1 MFSANIN
8 YIDLLQSWEQK
19 DYINNQ
25 LQEDVSNQETK
36 QNQVLLYSNPLLVTC
51 LENLENNNWTFS
63 SKFCHSAQQTA
74 SAFSARCS
82 HFSCEESKES
92 HRHYM
97 YPTLQ
102 TNKQKKMNGK
112 IIIGLFS
119 VNSATVHRCS
129 QMFSFLLQIWVP
141 WAIISSPFRDVV
153 MHFYSCSCPFQGLIQ
168 DQK

>member
-74 SAFSARCS
+74 SSFSARCSHFSCEKSKESHRHYMYPTLETNKQRNKLENNNWIIFSKFCHSAQQTASSFSVRCS

-92 HRHYM
+92 HRH
-97 YPTLQ
+97 LVHVL
-102 TNKQKKMNGK
+102 
-112 IIIGLFS
+112 LFCK
-119 VNSATVHRCS
+119 A
-129 QMFSFLLQIWVP
+129 QPLL
-141 WAIISSPFRDVV
+141 
-153 MHFYSCSCPFQGLIQ
+153 L
-168 DQK
+168 